1 MCFKFIELSDP
12 TRRNAIWCSGC
23 SFLFRRVSM
32 YKETKS
38 MSEYQEPIQVTSAA
52 TPRWV
57 GIALVTL
64 AAVSLLGIGI
74 GWSALNHANSVEQTT
89 QTSVK
94 QANDALAQKLAKEDE
109 INQQLQSDLKVVTD
123 KLNVTQ
129 SDLIKARKQ
138 NKQSSAAV
146 DKKIAGLESSVN
158 TQLAAKANA
167 DDVNKL
173 NTDVTGVKSDLDA
186 TKNNLQMA
194 RSEMGTLIA
203 RNHDEIDQLRRMG
216 TRDYYEFT
224 VTRKAGAQ
232 KVGAVQVELKGTN
245 QKKNQFTMN
254 VLADDK
260 TFEKKNRSVNEP
272 IFFYTGGSHAA
283 LELVVNKVT
292 KSTASGY
299 LSVPKAAGSTSAA
312 ASSSGS

>member
-1 MCFKFIELSDP
+1 
-12 TRRNAIWCSGC
+12 
-23 SFLFRRVSM
+23 
-32 YKETKS
+32 
-38 MSEYQEPIQVTSAA
+38 MSEYQEPIQVTSTA

-57 GIALVTL
+57 GIALVVL
-64 AAVSLLGIGI
+64 AAVSLVGIGI
-74 GWSALNHANSVEQTT
+74 GWSALNHANSVEQAT

-94 QANDALAQKLAKEDE
+94 QANDALAQKLAREDE

-129 SDLIKARKQ
+129 SDLVKARKQ
-138 NKQSSAAV
+138 NRQSSV
-146 DKKIAGLESSVN
+146 TIDKKIAGLESSVN
-158 TQLAAKANA
+158 TQLAAKANSE
-167 DDVNKL
+167 DVNKL

-224 VTRKAGAQ
+224 VTRKTGAQ
-232 KVGAVQVELKGTN
+232 KVGAVQVELKN
-245 QKKNQFTMN
+245 ANPKKNQFTIN

-283 LELVVNKVT
+283 LELVINKVT

-299 LSVPKAAGSTSAA
+299 LSVPKSAGSTSAS
-312 ASSSGS
+312 ASSSGL

>member
-1 MCFKFIELSDP
+1 
-12 TRRNAIWCSGC
+12 
-23 SFLFRRVSM
+23 
-32 YKETKS
+32 
-38 MSEYQEPIQVTSAA
+38 MSEYQEESIHTTTTA

-57 GIALVTL
+57 GLAVAAL
-64 AAVSLLGIGI
+64 AGVSLLGVGV
-74 GWSALNHANSVEQTT
+74 GWSALNHARNVEQET

-94 QANDALAQKLAKEDE
+94 QSNDALAQKLAREDE

-146 DKKIAGLESSVN
+146 DKKLAGLESSVN

-216 TRDYYEFT
+216 TRDYFEFT
-224 VTRKAGAQ
+224 VNRKGGAQ
-232 KVGAVQVELKGTN
+232 KVGAVQVELKNTN
-245 QKKNQFTMN
+245 QKKNQFTIN

-283 LELVVNKVT
+283 LELVINKVT
-292 KSTASGY
+292 KSSASGY
-299 LSVPKAAGSTSAA
+299 LSVPKAPGSTA
-312 ASSSGS
+312 ASASTSGM

>member
-1 MCFKFIELSDP
+1 
-12 TRRNAIWCSGC
+12 
-23 SFLFRRVSM
+23 
-32 YKETKS
+32 
-38 MSEYQEPIQVTSAA
+38 MSEYQEPIHVTSSA

-57 GIALVTL
+57 GIALAAL
-64 AAVSLLGIGI
+64 AGVSLLGIGI
-74 GWSALNHANSVEQTT
+74 GWSALNHANGVEQST

-94 QANDALAQKLAKEDE
+94 QANDALAQKLAREDE

-129 SDLIKARKQ
+129 TDLINARKQ
-138 NKQSSAAV
+138 NKRSAVAV

-158 TQLAAKANA
+158 TQLAAKASA

-173 NTDVTGVKSDLDA
+173 NTDVTGVKTDLDA

-224 VTRKAGAQ
+224 VNRKGGAQ
-232 KVGAVQVELKGTN
+232 KIGSIVQVELKNTN
-245 QKKNQFTMN
+245 QKKSQFTIN
-254 VLADDK
+254 VLADDR

-283 LELVVNKVT
+283 LELVINKVT

-299 LSVPKAAGSTSAA
+299 LSVPKAAGSTSAS
-312 ASSSGS
+312 ASTSGL